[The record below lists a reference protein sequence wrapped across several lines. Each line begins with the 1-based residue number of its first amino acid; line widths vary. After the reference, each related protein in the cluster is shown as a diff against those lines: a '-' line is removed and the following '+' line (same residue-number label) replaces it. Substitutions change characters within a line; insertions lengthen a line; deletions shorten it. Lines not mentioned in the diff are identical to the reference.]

1 MDLGKGEVISG
12 ARRLDAAELTLRI
25 KKASG
30 ALASLGIGAGDSV
43 ALLLRNDFTFVE
55 ATRGTSELGAYPVPI
70 NWHFTGPEARYIID
84 DSGAKVLVAHAD
96 LLAPLRGELPDGLT
110 LLVVPTPG
118 EIAAAYGLAPEL
130 CAVPAGDTDWNA
142 WIAGFEPYVPDSVGL
157 PSSMIYTSGTTG
169 RPKGVRRQANTLE
182 QFMAQ
187 VRSVSLAYGVGAG
200 AAHSV
205 ITGPMYH
212 AAPNTYTTLALL
224 AGGLTVFQPRFDPE
238 ELLHLIQQHSITHLH
253 LVPTMFV
260 RLLALPDAVKAR
272 YDTRSLKWAVHAAAP
287 CPVDVKNRMLD
298 WWGPVIYE
306 YYGSTELGAV
316 TLCRPEDW
324 PGHQG
329 TVGKPL
335 PGVEVK
341 IFDDDGHELPPGDD
355 NVGEVYARV
364 AAIPDF
370 TYHHDKAKR
379 ESVGRDDLVTCGDMG
394 YLDTDGFLYLST
406 RKADMVISGG
416 VNIYPAEIEDALHEL
431 AGVADC
437 AVFGIPDKEYGESL
451 VAIISTENGVALSE
465 TDVRAFLDGRLARY
479 KIPQTI
485 EFRASLPRQDSGKLF
500 KRLIRE
506 EFLES
511 H

>member
-30 ALASLGIGAGDSV
+30 ALSSLGIGAGDSV
-43 ALLLRNDFTFVE
+43 ALLLRNDFAFVE
-55 ATRGTSELGAYPVPI
+55 ATRGASQLGAYPVPI
-70 NWHFTGPEARYIID
+70 NWHFTAPEARYIIE
-84 DSGAKVLVAHAD
+84 DSGARVLVAHAD
-96 LLAPLRGELPDGLT
+96 LLAPLRDDLPDGLT
-110 LLVVPTPG
+110 VLAVPTPE

-130 CAVPAGDTDWNA
+130 CAVPAGTEDWNA
-142 WIAGFEPYVPDSVGL
+142 WIDGFEPYVPDSVGL

-187 VRSVSLAYGVGAG
+187 IRSVSMAYGVGAG
-200 AAHSV
+200 PAHSV

-212 AAPNTYTTLALL
+212 AAPNAYTTLALL
-224 AGGLTVFQPRFDPE
+224 AGGLTVLQPRFDPE
-238 ELLHLIQQHSITHLH
+238 ELLHLIERHRITHLH

-272 YDTRSLKWAVHAAAP
+272 YDTSSLEWAVHAAAP

-306 YYGSTELGAV
+306 YYGSTELGTV

-324 PGHQG
+324 PAHQG
-329 TVGKPL
+329 TVGRPM
-335 PGVEVK
+335 PGVEIR
-341 IFDDDGHELPPGDD
+341 IFDDDGNALPPGED

-370 TYHHDKAKR
+370 TYHRDDEKR
-379 ESVGRDDLVTCGDMG
+379 RNVGRGDLVTCGDMG
-394 YLDTDGFLYLST
+394 YLDADGFLYLST
-406 RKADMVISGG
+406 RKSDMVISGG
-416 VNIYPAEIEDALHEL
+416 VNIYPAEIEDALHAL

-437 AVFGIPDKEYGESL
+437 AVFGIPHKEYGESL
-451 VAIISTENGVALSE
+451 VAIISTEPGVVLTE
-465 TDVRAFLDGRLARY
+465 TDVRSFLDGRLARY

-500 KRLIRE
+500 KRLIRD
-506 EFLES
+506 EFLDS
-511 H
+511 R